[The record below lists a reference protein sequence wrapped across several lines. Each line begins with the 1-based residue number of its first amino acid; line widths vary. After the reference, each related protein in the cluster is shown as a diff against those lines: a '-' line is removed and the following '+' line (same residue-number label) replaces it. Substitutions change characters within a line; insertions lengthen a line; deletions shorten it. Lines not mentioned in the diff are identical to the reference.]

1 MATNVGTKV
10 KIVPVEA
17 YNSVGIVER
26 YHSPVRR
33 AYQIITSEVLSINK
47 DVVLQIAFK
56 AVNDSIG
63 PDGLV
68 PTLLVYRAYP
78 RISELNSPAPKISQ
92 RAAAIKKAI
101 AELAKLR
108 AKRQVIDVLYTRN
121 GPNTDNLYTLAINSR
136 VLV

>member
-1 MATNVGTKV
+1 M

-33 AYQIITSEVLSINK
+33 VYQIITSKVPSINK
-47 DVVLQIAFK
+47 DVVLQIAFR

-63 PDGLV
+63 LDGLV

-78 RISELNSPAPKISQ
+78 RISELDSPAPKISQ

-101 AELAKLR
+101 VELAKL
-108 AKRQVIDVLYTRN
+108 
-121 GPNTDNLYTLAINSR
+121 
-136 VLV
+136 

>member
-1 MATNVGTKV
+1 MITTDASTNFDSNEFAQMAVNVGTKV

-26 YHSPVRR
+26 YYSPVRR
-33 AYQIITSEVLSINK
+33 VYQIITSKVPSINK

-63 PDGLV
+63 LDGLV

-78 RISELNSPAPKISQ
+78 RISELDSPAPKISQ

-101 AELAKLR
+101 VELAKL
-108 AKRQVIDVLYTRN
+108 
-121 GPNTDNLYTLAINSR
+121 
-136 VLV
+136 

>member
-1 MATNVGTKV
+1 MITTDASTNFDSNKFAQMAANVGTKV
-10 KIVPVEA
+10 KIVLVEA

-33 AYQIITSEVLSINK
+33 VYQIITSEVLSINK

-68 PTLLVYRAYP
+68 PTLLVYKAYP
-78 RISELNSPAPKISQ
+78 RISKLDSLIPKI
-92 RAAAIKKAI
+92 
-101 AELAKLR
+101 L
-108 AKRQVIDVLYTRN
+108 
-121 GPNTDNLYTLAINSR
+121 
-136 VLV
+136 